1 TVTGPGINCGA
12 DCREYI
18 APGSSLSLDQTPQ
31 SGWSFYGW
39 SGACSGTGSC
49 NLLMDSAKIINA
61 TFATSAPS
69 PLSVSCSASPTS
81 INRGDASSWG
91 ATITGGLGSYTYNWS
106 GTDGL
111 LGTTP
116 SVAQVYNTVGTK
128 SASVTVT
135 SGAEQVTRACS
146 NTITVGDQAA
156 LSVSCSGSPTS
167 INTNDTANWTAA
179 VSGGLGSY
187 SYSWAGTDSLG
198 GSSAS
203 VSKVYT
209 AQGTKSA
216 DVTVASGSEQITRA
230 CGNSISV
237 TVPTAALQ
245 ASCSVNP
252 TSASTNQN
260 VTWTSSVSGG
270 TGAYT
275 YSWSGS
281 DALSGNTSSVTRAY
295 TSGGTKSAAVAVTSG
310 TQQVNPTCSN
320 SVSVTTGPP
329 IITAQEIALHNAQSN
344 CWWYIGTNVYNM
356 TAYFGRHPGGNSRM
370 LPYCGT
376 NAEPGYNSRNHSNTA
391 DTQLASFQIGILGTV
406 AQQNTASSLSQN
418 MAQVFSSPAKPV
430 RISLSAV
437 AMSAFHANLVWKPL
451 VEANIKEYSII
462 RNGELI
468 STVDATGFVDT
479 ALSPAAGYTYKVV
492 GLDGKGKALY
502 ESAKV
507 TIKTKARPICGLDV
521 LGVIPCLVEQNY
533 PGAVLKTQNIR
544 QNGAQLLKILWR
556 GQCRAIGTVPDGTL
570 VEDIKC

>member
-1 TVTGPGINCGA
+1 
-12 DCREYI
+12 
-18 APGSSLSLDQTPQ
+18 
-31 SGWSFYGW
+31 
-39 SGACSGTGSC
+39 
-49 NLLMDSAKIINA
+49 
-61 TFATSAPS
+61 
-69 PLSVSCSASPTS
+69 
-81 INRGDASSWG
+81 
-91 ATITGGLGSYTYNWS
+91 
-106 GTDGL
+106 
-111 LGTTP
+111 
-116 SVAQVYNTVGTK
+116 
-128 SASVTVT
+128 
-135 SGAEQVTRACS
+135 
-146 NTITVGDQAA
+146 
-156 LSVSCSGSPTS
+156 
-167 INTNDTANWTAA
+167 
-179 VSGGLGSY
+179 
-187 SYSWAGTDSLG
+187 
-198 GSSAS
+198 
-203 VSKVYT
+203 
-209 AQGTKSA
+209 
-216 DVTVASGSEQITRA
+216 
-230 CGNSISV
+230 
-237 TVPTAALQ
+237 
-245 ASCSVNP
+245 
-252 TSASTNQN
+252 
-260 VTWTSSVSGG
+260 
-270 TGAYT
+270 
-275 YSWSGS
+275 
-281 DALSGNTSSVTRAY
+281 
-295 TSGGTKSAAVAVTSG
+295 
-310 TQQVNPTCSN
+310 
-320 SVSVTTGPP
+320 
-329 IITAQEIALHNAQSN
+329 
-344 CWWYIGTNVYNM
+344 M